1 MITETMYAGQWIAG
15 WKSLIVVFCQGFF
28 FSVRQV
34 KPYFGKAYSS
44 TGAHSGTYIPVGPP
58 CWIQVE
64 SGELCFCLNG
74 FYHWPLLNFATDC
87 TEFPANVV
95 TEHKVRIYDIDSRA
109 AILIF
114 GSKWTTPE
122 STLDHVRS
130 PRFAFCM
137 IYTLSRTSVLK
148 ESAIKFFPAYKK
160 KKSRRLISAGYCLNV
175 CPVFTVRASVPVG
188 ASK

>member
-1 MITETMYAGQWIAG
+1 MYAGQWIAG
-15 WKSLIVVFCQGFF
+15 WKSLIVMFCQLLF
-28 FSVRQV
+28 FSVLHV

-87 TEFPANVV
+87 NEFPANVV
-95 TEHKVRIYDIDSRA
+95 TQHEVLSMNCCHIYDIDSRA
-109 AILIF
+109 AMGVVLIF

-122 STLDHVRS
+122 SPLDHVCS
-130 PRFAFCM
+130 PGFAFCI
-137 IYTLSRTSVLK
+137 IYTLSRTSVPK
-148 ESAIKFFPAYKK
+148 ESAIKFSPA
-160 KKSRRLISAGYCLNV
+160 
-175 CPVFTVRASVPVG
+175 
-188 ASK
+188 